1 MNMAKQDRLFFASF
15 CVLYFLV
22 FQNPSMNAIQADM
35 DIEGY
40 CIFKAIYLYNQFTT
54 YGCLN
59 LTNTETS
66 RWLPEQCFHIC
77 TASKLTGCRSKREN
91 MLIQL
96 NITATTKS
104 IIFPIS
110 QYESPVRCSNCHN
123 VQSIVINCNIDSV
136 FDIKE
141 CSRIS
146 STAPTRPGTTTD
158 SLTYPAETTTT
169 SATAASQES
178 LPACKPCPLTS
189 TVSSITAEGPST
201 LKDTSTT
208 STSTEVGRNCQN
220 NETMQTNSSPLEK
233 QNEISVK
240 FIAASGI
247 GGIIIGAVLAL
258 LFVFLLQKRKL
269 HLRSQLVE
277 EHSLENPAYN
287 KNHRFSDQF
296 YNTNASQSEEYS
308 EIQPNLY
315 SRKSVNNNSTKAT
328 QHMKSKYTD
337 SDYDHL
343 NDAFD
348 TDTNDKSMYDH
359 AQYISKTHSEQQVNK
374 DNGDYMQTS
383 PMNEDRSYVEV
394 TGEGSEGF
402 VLDNQKQTGNVTN
415 GHYFVLKKETN

>member
-40 CIFKAIYLYNQFTT
+40 CIFKAIHLYNQFTT

-178 LPACKPCPLTS
+178 LSTCKPCPLTS
-189 TVSSITAEGPST
+189 IVSSITAEGPST

-208 STSTEVGRNCQN
+208 STSTEGRNCQN
-220 NETMQTNSSPLEK
+220 NETTQTNSSPLEK

-277 EHSLENPAYN
+277 EHSLKNPAYN

-328 QHMKSKYTD
+328 QNMKSKYTD

>member
-1 MNMAKQDRLFFASF
+1 MAKQDRLFFASF
-15 CVLYFLV
+15 LVIYLV
-22 FQNPSMNAIQADM
+22 FQSPSMNAIQADT
-35 DIEGY
+35 DIEGN
-40 CIFKAIYLYNQFTT
+40 CILKAIYLYDQLRTMR
-54 YGCLN
+54 CPN
-59 LTNTETS
+59 LTNTDTS
-66 RWLPEQCFHIC
+66 QWLPKECLHMC
-77 TASKLTGCRSKREN
+77 NAKLTGCKSNGEN

-96 NITATTKS
+96 NITAATKR

-110 QYESPVRCSNCHN
+110 QYESSVKCSNCHN

-136 FDIKE
+136 FDTKE

-146 STAPTRPGTTTD
+146 STASTRPGTTTD

-169 SATAASQES
+169 SATAVSQES
-178 LPACKPCPLTS
+178 LPTCKPCPLTS

-201 LKDTSTT
+201 LKDTLTT
-208 STSTEVGRNCQN
+208 STSTEGRNCQN
-220 NETMQTNSSPLEK
+220 NDTMLTNSSSLEK

-240 FIAASGI
+240 YIAASGI

-269 HLRSQLVE
+269 HLRSQLAE

-337 SDYDHL
+337 NDYDHL
-343 NDAFD
+343 NDTFD

-383 PMNEDRSYVEV
+383 PMNVDRSYVEV

-415 GHYFVLKKETN
+415 GHYFVLKKDTN

>member
-1 MNMAKQDRLFFASF
+1 MF
-15 CVLYFLV
+15 
-22 FQNPSMNAIQADM
+22 
-35 DIEGY
+35 
-40 CIFKAIYLYNQFTT
+40 
-54 YGCLN
+54 
-59 LTNTETS
+59 
-66 RWLPEQCFHIC
+66 
-77 TASKLTGCRSKREN
+77 
-91 MLIQL
+91 IQL
-96 NITATTKS
+96 NITATPEN
-104 IIFPIS
+104 IIFPIR
-110 QYESPVRCSNCHN
+110 QYELSVECSDCYN

-136 FDIKE
+136 FDVKE

-146 STAPTRPGTTTD
+146 STASTRPGTTTD

-178 LPACKPCPLTS
+178 LPTCKPCPLTS
-189 TVSSITAEGPST
+189 TVISITAEGPST

-240 FIAASGI
+240 YIAASGI

-402 VLDNQKQTGNVTN
+402 ELDNQKQTGNVT
-415 GHYFVLKKETN
+415 K

>member
-1 MNMAKQDRLFFASF
+1 MAKQDSLYFASSL
-15 CVLYFLV
+15 VLYLV
-22 FQNPSMNAIQADM
+22 FQSSSMNAIQTDT
-35 DIEGY
+35 DIEGQ
-40 CIFKAIYLYNQFTT
+40 CILKAIYLYDQFRTHR
-54 YGCLN
+54 CLN
-59 LTNTETS
+59 LTNTDTS
-66 RWLPEQCFHIC
+66 RWLPEQCLHMC
-77 TASKLTGCRSKREN
+77 TASKLTDCRSNGEN
-91 MLIQL
+91 ILIQL
-96 NITATTKS
+96 NITAATKS

-110 QYESPVRCSNCHN
+110 QYKSPVKCSNCHN

-146 STAPTRPGTTTD
+146 STASTRPGTTTD

-178 LPACKPCPLTS
+178 LPTCKPCPLTS
-189 TVSSITAEGPST
+189 TVSSITAESPST

-208 STSTEVGRNCQN
+208 STSTEERNCQN
-220 NETMQTNSSPLEK
+220 NKTMQTNSSPLEK
-233 QNEISVK
+233 QKEISVK
-240 FIAASGI
+240 YIAASGI

-269 HLRSQLVE
+269 HLRSQLAE

-296 YNTNASQSEEYS
+296 YNTNASQSEEYT

-348 TDTNDKSMYDH
+348 TDTNAQSMYDH

-402 VLDNQKQTGNVTN
+402 ELDNQKQTGNVTN

>member
-1 MNMAKQDRLFFASF
+1 MAKQDRLFFASF
-15 CVLYFLV
+15 LVIYLV
-22 FQNPSMNAIQADM
+22 FQSPSMNAIQADT
-35 DIEGY
+35 DIEGN
-40 CIFKAIYLYNQFTT
+40 CILTAIYLYDQLRTMR
-54 YGCLN
+54 CPN
-59 LTNTETS
+59 LTNTDTS
-66 RWLPEQCFHIC
+66 QWLPKECLHMC
-77 TASKLTGCRSKREN
+77 NAKLTGCKSNGEN

-96 NITATTKS
+96 NITAATKR

-110 QYESPVRCSNCHN
+110 QYESSVKCSNCHN

-136 FDIKE
+136 FDTKE

-146 STAPTRPGTTTD
+146 STASTRPGTTTD

-169 SATAASQES
+169 SATAVSQES
-178 LPACKPCPLTS
+178 LPTCKPCPLTS

-201 LKDTSTT
+201 LKDTLTT
-208 STSTEVGRNCQN
+208 STSTEGRNCQN
-220 NETMQTNSSPLEK
+220 NDTMLTNSSSLEK

-240 FIAASGI
+240 YIAASGI

-337 SDYDHL
+337 NDYDHL
-343 NDAFD
+343 NDTFD

-383 PMNEDRSYVEV
+383 PMNVDRSYVEV